1 MAWNC
6 HDRLIKIQLYGAMPF
21 KVWRSTSPPMLGPWF
36 SNIHSQMVTKHALS
50 SCPIS
55 CYEISQCIVALH
67 TSKLLFIW
75 YSPFLQNLESA
86 WCWIVRQTRGW
97 EMTIFSVIE
106 CDCYFLQFAILQD
119 WLKKWT
125 IFAKLYADL
134 SFPQMPWNQ
143 ANKYLVILKI
153 ALKGLF

>member
-1 MAWNC
+1 M
-6 HDRLIKIQLYGAMPF
+6 DLYGLLKYQQKLAKIKHIPF
-21 KVWRSTSPPMLGPWF
+21 EIGLYFYRVCDWGPCTSLPMLGPWF

-134 SFPQMPWNQ
+134 SFPQMP
-143 ANKYLVILKI
+143 
-153 ALKGLF
+153 